1 MEYGE
6 LTLATCSFSPC
17 GFHVWFHPPADSGSS
32 HCRFRPGSRHGIPA
46 GAWQFHGLVSSTS
59 ATQPSSS
66 QQTRLSRQVGHVPD
80 ASGGV
85 RHGPHPRAMTHGLTR
100 YPPSLGSITAQ
111 PMDNS
116 GGPQLHLVWSG
127 PTTDRPC
134 RINALREHAPRLP
147 TKQQPNM
154 GASRCLFGPIESISD
169 FTRNIETATT
179 CARAIW
185 AVAAPVPPVFACSAQ
200 GPLRHPAPT

>member
-1 MEYGE
+1 M
-6 LTLATCSFSPC
+6 
-17 GFHVWFHPPADSGSS
+17 FHPPADSGSS

-59 ATQPSSS
+59 PPNPAPANRPDSPGKLDMCPMRRQLLLAIDRTPCHDSWTDKVSA
-66 QQTRLSRQVGHVPD
+66 LSRLY
-80 ASGGV
+80 
-85 RHGPHPRAMTHGLTR
+85 HGPA
-100 YPPSLGSITAQ
+100 
-111 PMDNS
+111 MDNS
-116 GGPQLHLVWSG
+116 GGPQLHPVWPG
-127 PTTDRPC
+127 PTTDRLC
-134 RINALREHAPRLP
+134 RINALREHAPDSR
-147 TKQQPNM
+147 TKQQPDM

-200 GPLRHPAPT
+200 GPLRHPAPTPD